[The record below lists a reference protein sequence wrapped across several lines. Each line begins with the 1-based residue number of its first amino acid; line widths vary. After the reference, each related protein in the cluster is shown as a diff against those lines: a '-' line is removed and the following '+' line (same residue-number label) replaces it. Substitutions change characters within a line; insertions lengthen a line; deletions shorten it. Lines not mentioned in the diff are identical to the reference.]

1 MDTTPGAVAEPTP
14 TGSHHLFLPKLTTP
28 TRKKRRARMA
38 LDLDN
43 TMVYAIGDVHGRLDL
58 LRALEEK
65 IVADSAGRAGAKL
78 IIMLGDYIDRGPDS
92 AGVISHLLRPPPTG
106 FERICLAGNH
116 DVAMLDY
123 LDGLLPLEGWLGMGA
138 AQTLYSYGIDPE
150 RLSVLYRKPADIDAH
165 VKADIPSAHTAFL
178 RSLPVMVTSRRCV
191 FVHAGIR
198 PGVALEAQTD
208 EDLMNIRQGF
218 LDAPEPFDRWIIH
231 GHTRVKFPRA
241 KGRRL
246 GIDTGACATGRL
258 TALRVIG
265 RRGHLIFS

>member
-1 MDTTPGAVAEPTP
+1 M
-14 TGSHHLFLPKLTTP
+14 FLPRLTTSS
-28 TRKKRRARMA
+28 RKEQRARVA

-43 TMVYAIGDVHGRLDL
+43 TVVYAIGDVHGRLDL
-58 LRALEEK
+58 LRGLEEK
-65 IVADSAGRAGAKL
+65 IVADGASHAGAKL
-78 IIMLGDYIDRGPDS
+78 LIMLGDYVDRGPDS
-92 AGVISHLLRPPPTG
+92 AGVISHLIKPPPAG

-123 LDGLLPLEGWLGMGA
+123 LEGRLPLEGWLGMGA

-150 RLSVLYRKPADIDAH
+150 RLSVLYRKPAEIDAQ
-165 VKADIPSAHTAFL
+165 VKADIPSAHADFL
-178 RSLPVMVTSRRCV
+178 RSLPVMVQSRRCV

-208 EDLMNIRQGF
+208 DDLMNIRQGF
-218 LDAPEPFDRWIIH
+218 LDAPEPFDRWIVH

-246 GIDTGACATGRL
+246 GIDTGAFATGRL
-258 TALRVIG
+258 TALRVMG

>member
-1 MDTTPGAVAEPTP
+1 M
-14 TGSHHLFLPKLTTP
+14 FLPRPTTSP
-28 TRKKRRARMA
+28 RKEQRARLA
-38 LDLDN
+38 LDLEQ
-43 TMVYAIGDVHGRLDL
+43 TAIYAIGDVHGRLDL
-58 LRALEEK
+58 LRRLEEK
-65 IVADSAGRAGAKL
+65 IVADSTSHAGAKL
-78 IIMLGDYIDRGPDS
+78 IIMLGDYVDRGPDS
-92 AGVISHLLRPPPTG
+92 AGVISHLIQPPPAG

-116 DVAMLDY
+116 DVAMLNY
-123 LDGLLPLEGWLGMGA
+123 LEGRLPLEGWLGMGA

-150 RLSVLYRKPADIDAH
+150 RLSVLYRKPAEIDVH
-165 VKADIPSAHTAFL
+165 VKADIPSAHTDFL
-178 RSLPVMVTSRRCV
+178 RSLPVMVQSRRCV

-198 PGVALEAQTD
+198 PGIPLDAQTD

-246 GIDTGACATGRL
+246 SIDTGAFATGRL
-258 TALRVIG
+258 TALRVMG